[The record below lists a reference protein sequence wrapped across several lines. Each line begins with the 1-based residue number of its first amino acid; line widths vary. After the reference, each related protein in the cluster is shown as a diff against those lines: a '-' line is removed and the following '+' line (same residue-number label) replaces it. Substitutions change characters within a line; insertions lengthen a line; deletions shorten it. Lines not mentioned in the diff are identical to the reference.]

1 MSFNHFK
8 ILKCGFKFNSLKF
21 CLQARAG
28 AIPSEQ
34 LRLQPKQAA
43 LFLAPEMI
51 LEIFFTASGEGTSR
65 YSAEILAMLG
75 IFLSVLLRS
84 NLHVSC
90 NWPKYLKYLT
100 K

>member
-1 MSFNHFK
+1 MFLFSHSNLCPST
-8 ILKCGFKFNSLKF
+8 ILKYLNVDLNLIVLKF

-51 LEIFFTASGEGTSR
+51 LEFFFTASGEGTCR

-90 NWPKYLKYLT
+90 N
-100 K
+100 